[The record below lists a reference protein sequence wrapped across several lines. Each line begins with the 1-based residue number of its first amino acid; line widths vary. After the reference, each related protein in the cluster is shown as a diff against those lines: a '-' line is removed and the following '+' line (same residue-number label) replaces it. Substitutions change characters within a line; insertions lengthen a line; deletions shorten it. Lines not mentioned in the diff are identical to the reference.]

1 MSSRR
6 IIVLDAGTSR
16 ARCHLFHADGRV
28 MASASR
34 EWQFITASE
43 PYALAREWQPAQ
55 LWQTFC
61 DLIAECAASAS
72 ASSAEIAALA
82 VTSQRQAIVCL
93 DRAGNAIYASP
104 NLDLRALFEGGLLD
118 ERHADRIYATTGHLP
133 SFLFAP
139 AKLRW
144 LQANRPRDYARVAY
158 ALPLAD
164 WLTYRLTGV
173 IASEPTLAVGAGLL
187 DIHSRRRCDP
197 LLSDLGITLAPVP
210 LHNAA
215 AVVGEVSAV
224 AARDTTLPTG
234 IPVVAAGADTQCGL
248 LGMGIHNPA
257 EVGIIAGWSAPV
269 QMITAQ
275 PILPADRGVWASC
288 YLAPDRWVAETSA
301 GDAGNAYA
309 WLASILF
316 GDAPD
321 RFERMSRLAQASEP
335 GADGAMAFLS
345 GNNTSPTAP
354 GLAAGGFV
362 FPVPLTLS
370 PLGRASLARAALE
383 SIAYKLA
390 ACVER
395 LESAAGLDTATI
407 ALGGGMTRAKPFA
420 AILAAALGKPL
431 SLSPMPDAT
440 AAGARLCAATAIG
453 EYTSLD
459 EAARFA
465 KQSQQV
471 IAPDAYDSAAYRDLY
486 RRWQE
491 TAQRLQSVNL

>member
-1 MSSRR
+1 MSSRC
-6 IIVLDAGTSR
+6 IIVLDAGSSR
-16 ARCHLFHADGRV
+16 ARCHLFDADGRIL
-28 MASASR
+28 ASASR
-34 EWQFITASE
+34 EWRFLASAE
-43 PYALAREWQPAQ
+43 PYSLAREWQPSQ

-61 DLIAECAASAS
+61 HLIAECVASAS

-93 DRAGNAIYASP
+93 DRAGDAIYASP

-144 LQANRPRDYARVAY
+144 LQANRPRDYDRVAY
-158 ALPLAD
+158 VLPLAD
-164 WLTYRLTGV
+164 WLAYRLTGV
-173 IASEPTLAVGAGLL
+173 IASEPTLSAGAGLL

-210 LHNAA
+210 LHDAIKA
-215 AVVGEVSAV
+215 VGEVSAV
-224 AARDTTLPTG
+224 ATRDTALPKG
-234 IPVVAAGADTQCGL
+234 IPVITAGADTQCGL

-257 EVGIIAGWSAPV
+257 EVGIVAGWSAPV
-269 QMITAQ
+269 QMITTQ

-288 YLAPDRWVAETSA
+288 YLAPGRWVAETSA

-309 WLASILF
+309 WLASALF
-316 GDAPD
+316 GEAPD
-321 RFERMSRLAQASEP
+321 RLTRMSRLAQASEP
-335 GADGAMAFLS
+335 GADGAMAFLT
-345 GNNTSPTAP
+345 GGATSPTAQ
-354 GLAAGGFV
+354 GLGAGGFI

-370 PLGRASLARAALE
+370 PLGRASLARAAIE
-383 SIAYKLA
+383 ATAYKLA
-390 ACVER
+390 ASVER
-395 LESAAGLDTATI
+395 LEAAAGVDASAI

-431 SLSPMPDAT
+431 SVSPLPDAT

-453 EYTSLD
+453 EYASLD

-465 KQSQQV
+465 KQSQRV

>member
-16 ARCHLFHADGRV
+16 ARCHLFRADGRIL
-28 MASASR
+28 ASASR
-34 EWQFITASE
+34 EWQFVAASE
-43 PYALAREWQPAQ
+43 PYSLAREWQPSQ

-61 DLIAECAASAS
+61 DLIAECVSTASAS
-72 ASSAEIAALA
+72 PSEIAAIA

-104 NLDLRALFEGGLLD
+104 NLDLRALFEGGMLD

-144 LQANRPRDYARVAY
+144 LQANRPHDYASVAY

-164 WLTYRLTGV
+164 WLAYRLTGV
-173 IASEPTLAVGAGLL
+173 IASEPSLAAGAGLL

-197 LLSDLGITLAPVP
+197 LLSDLGIALAPVP
-210 LHNAA
+210 LHDAA
-215 AVVGEVSAV
+215 SVVGEVSAV
-224 AARDTTLPTG
+224 AARDTALPKG
-234 IPVVAAGADTQCGL
+234 APVITAGADTQCGL
-248 LGMGIHNPA
+248 LGMGIHKPT
-257 EVGIIAGWSAPV
+257 EVGILAGWSAPV
-269 QMITAQ
+269 QMIAAQ
-275 PILPADRGVWASC
+275 PILLADRGVWASG
-288 YLAPDRWVAETSA
+288 YLTPDRWIAETGA

-309 WLASILF
+309 WLANILF
-316 GDAPD
+316 GKAPD
-321 RFERMSRLAQASEP
+321 RFERMSRLAQESEP
-335 GADGAMAFLS
+335 GADGAMAFLT
-345 GNNTSPTAP
+345 GNAQSQTAP
-354 GLAAGGFV
+354 GLAAGGFI

-383 SIAYKLA
+383 AIAYKLKA
-390 ACVER
+390 SVEQ
-395 LESAAGLDTATI
+395 LESVTGAGASAI

-420 AILAAALGKPL
+420 TILAAALGKPL
-431 SLSPMPDAT
+431 SISPLSDAT

-453 EYTSLD
+453 DFASLD

-491 TAQRLQSVNL
+491 TAQRLQSINL

>member
-16 ARCHLFHADGRV
+16 ARCHLFDADGRIL
-28 MASASR
+28 ASASR
-34 EWQFITASE
+34 EWQFIAAPE
-43 PYALAREWQPAQ
+43 PYSLAREWQPSQ

-61 DLIAECAASAS
+61 DLIAECVASAS
-72 ASSAEIAALA
+72 ESSAEIAAIA

-118 ERHADRIYATTGHLP
+118 EHRADRIYATTGHLP

-158 ALPLAD
+158 ALPIAD

-173 IASEPTLAVGAGLL
+173 IASEPTLAAGIGLL
-187 DIHSRRRCDP
+187 DIHSRRRCDS
-197 LLSDLGITLAPVP
+197 LLSELGVALAPVP
-210 LHNAA
+210 LHDAAEVVGDVSAA
-215 AVVGEVSAV
+215 AAL
-224 AARDTTLPTG
+224 DTALSKG
-234 IPVVAAGADTQCGL
+234 VPVITAGADTQCGL
-248 LGMGIHNPA
+248 FGMGIHNPD
-257 EVGIIAGWSAPV
+257 EVGILAGWSAPV

-275 PILPADRGVWASC
+275 PILPADRSVWASC
-288 YLAPDRWVAETSA
+288 YLTTDRWVAETGA

-309 WLASILF
+309 WLASVLF
-316 GDAPD
+316 GEAPD

-335 GADGAMAFLS
+335 GADGAMVFLTGS
-345 GNNTSPTAP
+345 ASSQTAP

-390 ACVER
+390 ASVEQ
-395 LESAAGLDTATI
+395 LEAVTGVDATAI

-431 SLSPMPDAT
+431 SLSPLPDAT

-453 EYTSLD
+453 EFASLD

-491 TAQRLQSVNL
+491 TARRLQSVNL

>member
-1 MSSRR
+1 M
-6 IIVLDAGTSR
+6 
-16 ARCHLFHADGRV
+16 
-28 MASASR
+28 
-34 EWQFITASE
+34 
-43 PYALAREWQPAQ
+43 
-55 LWQTFC
+55 
-61 DLIAECAASAS
+61 
-72 ASSAEIAALA
+72 
-82 VTSQRQAIVCL
+82 
-93 DRAGNAIYASP
+93 
-104 NLDLRALFEGGLLD
+104 
-118 ERHADRIYATTGHLP
+118 
-133 SFLFAP
+133 
-139 AKLRW
+139 
-144 LQANRPRDYARVAY
+144 
-158 ALPLAD
+158 
-164 WLTYRLTGV
+164 
-173 IASEPTLAVGAGLL
+173 
-187 DIHSRRRCDP
+187 
-197 LLSDLGITLAPVP
+197 
-210 LHNAA
+210 HNAA
-215 AVVGEVSAV
+215 AVVGEISAI
-224 AARDTTLPTG
+224 AARDTTLPKG

-248 LGMGIHNPA
+248 LGMGIHKPA
-257 EVGIIAGWSAPV
+257 EIGIIAGWSAPA

-288 YLAPDRWVAETSA
+288 HLAPGRWIAETNA

-309 WLASILF
+309 WLASVLF

-335 GADGAMAFLS
+335 GADGAMAFLT
-345 GNNTSPTAP
+345 GGDTSPTAL

-390 ACVER
+390 ECVER
-395 LESAAGLDTATI
+395 LETITGVDATTI

-431 SLSPMPDAT
+431 SLSPLPDAT

-453 EYTSLD
+453 DYASLD

-465 KQSQQV
+465 KQSMRV

-491 TAQRLQSVNL
+491 TARRLQSINL

>member
-16 ARCHLFHADGRV
+16 ARCHLFHANGRIL
-28 MASASR
+28 ASASR
-34 EWQFITASE
+34 EWQFIASLE
-43 PYALAREWQPAQ
+43 PYSLVREWQPSQ
-55 LWQTFC
+55 LWQPFC
-61 DLIAECAASAS
+61 DLIAECVTSAS
-72 ASSAEIAALA
+72 AASAEIAAIA
-82 VTSQRQAIVCL
+82 VTSQRQAIVCM
-93 DRAGNAIYASP
+93 DREGNAIYASP

-118 ERHADRIYATTGHLP
+118 ESHAERIYATTGHLP

-144 LQANRPRDYARVAY
+144 LQANCPRVYAHIAY
-158 ALPLAD
+158 VLPLAD

-173 IASEPTLAVGAGLL
+173 IASEPTLAAGIGLL
-187 DIHSRRRCDP
+187 DIHSRRRCDS
-197 LLSDLGITLAPVP
+197 LLSDLGVMLAPVP

-215 AVVGEVSAV
+215 EVVGNVSAA
-224 AARDTTLPTG
+224 AARDTALPKG
-234 IPVVAAGADTQCGL
+234 VPVVTAGADTQCGL
-248 LGMGIHNPA
+248 LGMGIHKPA
-257 EVGIIAGWSAPV
+257 EMGILAGWSAPV
-269 QMITAQ
+269 QMIAAQ
-275 PILPADRGVWASC
+275 PILPADRSVWASC
-288 YLAPDRWVAETSA
+288 YLTPDRWVAEMGA

-309 WLASILF
+309 WLANILF
-316 GDAPD
+316 GEAPD
-321 RFERMSRLAQASEP
+321 RFERMSRLAQSSEP

-345 GNNTSPTAP
+345 GSASSQTAP

-390 ACVER
+390 ASVER
-395 LESAAGLDTATI
+395 LEVVTGAEAAAV

-431 SLSPMPDAT
+431 SISPLPDAT

-453 EYTSLD
+453 EYASLD

-471 IAPDAYDSAAYRDLY
+471 IAPDAYIAAAYRDLY

-491 TAQRLQSVNL
+491 TAQRMQSINL

>member
-1 MSSRR
+1 MSSRC

-16 ARCHLFHADGRV
+16 ARCHLFDADGRIL
-28 MASASR
+28 ASASR
-34 EWQFITASE
+34 EWQFLSASE
-43 PYALAREWQPAQ
+43 PYSLAREWQPSQ

-61 DLIAECAASAS
+61 YLIAECVATASKS
-72 ASSAEIAALA
+72 PAEIAAIA

-93 DRAGNAIYASP
+93 DRAGNAIYGSP

-118 ERHADRIYATTGHLP
+118 EIYADRVYATTGHLP
-133 SFLFAP
+133 SFLFTP

-173 IASEPTLAVGAGLL
+173 IAGEPTLAAGAGLL
-187 DIHSRRRCDP
+187 DIHSRRRCDS
-197 LLSDLGITLAPVP
+197 LLSELGVTLAPVP

-215 AVVGEVSAV
+215 EVVGNVSAT
-224 AARDTTLPTG
+224 AARDTALPKG
-234 IPVVAAGADTQCGL
+234 APVITAGADTQCGL
-248 LGMGIHNPA
+248 LGMGIRNPS
-257 EVGIIAGWSAPV
+257 EVGILAGWSAPV
-269 QMITAQ
+269 QMIAAQ
-275 PILPADRGVWASC
+275 PILPADRSVWASC
-288 YLAPDRWVAETSA
+288 YFTPDRWVVETGA

-309 WLASILF
+309 WLASVLF
-316 GDAPD
+316 GKAPD
-321 RFERMSRLAQASEP
+321 RFERMSRLAQSSEP
-335 GADGAMAFLS
+335 GADGAMAFLTGS
-345 GNNTSPTAP
+345 ALSQTAP

-362 FPVPLTLS
+362 FPVPITLS

-383 SIAYKLA
+383 ATAYKLA
-390 ACVER
+390 ESVEQ
-395 LESAAGLDTATI
+395 LEAVTGIKATNI

-420 AILAAALGKPL
+420 AILAAALDKPL
-431 SLSPMPDAT
+431 SLSPVPDAT

-453 EYTSLD
+453 DYASLD

-471 IAPDAYDSAAYRDLY
+471 IAPDAYDSAAYGDLY

-491 TAQRLQSVNL
+491 TAQRLQSINL